1 MSKMSELHAE
11 ITEMVEAGFNST
23 SIIEYMVGEGF
34 PREACPII
42 IAEIAGDIETE
53 TTCEE

>member
-11 ITEMVEAGFNST
+11 ITEMVETGFELS

-34 PREACPII
+34 PREACPVI

-53 TTCEE
+53 TTFI